1 VSQAEQG
8 SAATRPNE
16 SRALYLQIVELLGR
30 VQKVRYWSPRQW
42 RHLCRYRREQE
53 NLRPRYES
61 YVSETEHA
69 EAGPGGFAQ
78 HESIFSETPA
88 EGRFQGRSLGSLV
101 VIMQQWSA
109 LDAALDWKTSY
120 GLAAFSLY
128 VAVFSLLMSA
138 LSLWLAL
145 C

>member
-30 VQKVRYWSPRQW
+30 VERVRYWLPWEPCCLLR
-42 RHLCRYRREQE
+42 RYRHERET
-53 NLRPRYES
+53 LRPRYES

-78 HESIFSETPA
+78 HESIFRETPA
-88 EGRFQGRSLGSLV
+88 EGRLQGRSLGSLV

-109 LDAALDWKTSY
+109 LDAALDWKGSY
-120 GLAAFSLY
+120 GLAAFSIYLAVGSIVLS
-128 VAVFSLLMSA
+128 VALR
-138 LSLWLAL
+138 
-145 C
+145 